1 MCKPRNKWLYE
12 LKDGNE
18 IVQYGLTNDPDR
30 RAIEPI
36 LARDS
41 RISMLSVLQ

>member
-18 IVQYGLTNDPDR
+18 IVQYGLTNDPDKR
-30 RAIEPI
+30 QHGGRPPRYNIAKTY
-36 LARDS
+36 
-41 RISMLSVLQ
+41 